1 MAFKL
6 DLFKILDSLG
16 GKDDAY
22 AGLSDDEKKGFAPIV
37 IQRWLSGT
45 KDERQVVALNT
56 FANKHVFALGK
67 HPHLLARL
75 FQACNSK
82 VPRRYYW
89 LGVKGRKKH
98 ALVDQVLK
106 ETFGWSSN
114 ELRKQ
119 GPLLH
124 RLREDEIIAA
134 AEELGWQKEELA
146 KLKKELKDA

>member
-22 AGLSDDEKKGFAPIV
+22 AKLSDDEKKGFAPIV

-106 ETFGWSSN
+106 EYFGWSSN
-114 ELRKQ
+114 ELHKQ